1 MSKSVRGVLLDVNT
15 GSMQGTTL
23 DGSLQGFYEALD
35 CACIDI
41 VDRTING
48 RPYTIVCDDEGLL
61 KDGAKLS
68 AISEDND
75 PMLVGNLF
83 ITNSEYTPD
92 GAALADLA
100 DDDISHIKGAAR
112 QYLDARDDEEL
123 YLRTLL
129 TCVSYWPT

>member
-1 MSKSVRGVLLDVNT
+1 MNKSVKGVLLDVNT
-15 GSMQGTTL
+15 GELQVVTL

-35 CACIDI
+35 CSCIDI

-48 RPYTIVCDDEGLL
+48 RTYTIVCDDEGLL

-68 AISEDND
+68 AVSEDND

-92 GAALADLA
+92 GVALADLT
-100 DDDISHIKGAAR
+100 DDDINHIKGAAK
-112 QYLDARDDEEL
+112 QYLDVRDDEEL

-129 TCVSYWPT
+129 TCVSY

>member
-15 GSMQGTTL
+15 GELQAITL

-35 CACIDI
+35 CSCIDI

-68 AISEDND
+68 AVSDDND
-75 PMLVGNLF
+75 PMLVGSLF

-92 GAALADLA
+92 GVALADLT
-100 DDDISHIKGAAR
+100 DDDINHIKGAAK
-112 QYLDARDDEEL
+112 QYLDACAEGL
-123 YLRTLL
+123 YLRTIL
-129 TCVSYWPT
+129 TGVSY

>member
-35 CACIDI
+35 CSCIDI

-68 AISEDND
+68 AVSDDND
-75 PMLVGNLF
+75 PMLVGSLF

-92 GAALADLA
+92 GVALADLT
-100 DDDISHIKGAAR
+100 DDDIKHIKSAAR
-112 QYLDARDDEEL
+112 QCLDACAEGL
-123 YLRTLL
+123 YLRTIL
-129 TCVSYWPT
+129 TGVSY

>member
-1 MSKSVRGVLLDVNT
+1 MSKSVKGVLLDVNT
-15 GSMQGTTL
+15 GELQVVTL

-35 CACIDI
+35 CSCIDI

-48 RPYTIVCDDEGLL
+48 RTYTVVCDDEGLL

-68 AISEDND
+68 AVSEDND

-92 GAALADLA
+92 GVALADLT
-100 DDDISHIKGAAR
+100 DDDISHIKGAAK
-112 QYLDARDDEEL
+112 QYLDVRDDEEL

-129 TCVSYWPT
+129 TCVSY